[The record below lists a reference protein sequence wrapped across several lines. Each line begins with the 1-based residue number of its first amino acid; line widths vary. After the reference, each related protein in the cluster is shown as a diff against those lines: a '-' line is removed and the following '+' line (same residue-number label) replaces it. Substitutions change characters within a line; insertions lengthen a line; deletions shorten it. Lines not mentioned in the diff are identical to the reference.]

1 MKKDKLY
8 EYRADNQEHYRNNN
22 QRYFT
27 TYLNPRIIHDLL
39 HGKPVLWVGSQETSN
54 QFLGW

>member
-8 EYRADNQEHYRNNN
+8 EYRVDNQEHYRNNN

-27 TYLNPRIIHDLL
+27 TYLNPRIIHHLL
-39 HGKPVLWVGSQETSN
+39 HGKPVLWVGSQEASN